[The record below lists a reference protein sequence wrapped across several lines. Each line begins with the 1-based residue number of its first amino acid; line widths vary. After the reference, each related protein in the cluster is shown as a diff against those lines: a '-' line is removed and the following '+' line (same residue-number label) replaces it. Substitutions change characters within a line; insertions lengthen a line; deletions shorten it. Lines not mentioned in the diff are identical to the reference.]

1 MIEYSYKTIH
11 SLRHAKYRKFYNKF
25 VIEGKRIVDSALVC
39 NANIGTIFCSDN
51 FLKENRP
58 WIQKHLNKD
67 NTIKTINKK
76 TLLKISNTKSPQG
89 ILAVCD
95 IPKQK
100 PIKLT
105 IDRWIYLDNISDP
118 GNMGT
123 LIRSCAWFGIKNIAL
138 SPKCADPYNPKSI
151 RAAMGAHFVVT
162 IYPNTDLGIFKKTH
176 KIIAADLRGEN
187 ASTYEFPNKCVLVL
201 GSEAHG
207 ISNQNLDCIEDFIFI
222 NKLGSG
228 NSLNVSTAGSILIYL
243 LMNKLK

>member
-1 MIEYSYKTIH
+1 MIEDSYKAIH
-11 SLRHAKYRKFYNKF
+11 SLRHAKHRKFYNKF
-25 VIEGKRIVDSALVC
+25 VIEGKRIVRSALVY
-39 NANIGTIFCSDN
+39 NANIGTIFCVDN
-51 FLKENRP
+51 FLKENKSWVQRYL
-58 WIQKHLNKD
+58 KKGT
-67 NTIKTINKK
+67 TIKKIDKK

-95 IPKQK
+95 IPKQNR
-100 PIKLT
+100 IRLNM
-105 IDRWIYLDNISDP
+105 DRWIYLDKISDP

-138 SPKCADPYNPKSI
+138 SPKCADPYNPKTI

-162 IYPNTDLGIFKKTH
+162 LYPNTDLSIFKNTH
-176 KIIAADLRGEN
+176 KIIAADLSGKN
-187 ASTYEFPNKCVLVL
+187 ANAYEFPNKCVLVL

-207 ISNQNLDCIEDFIFI
+207 ISDQNLGCIEDFIFI

>member
-11 SLRHAKYRKFYNKF
+11 SLRHAKHRKFYNKF
-25 VIEGKRIVDSALVC
+25 VIEGKRIVKSALVY
-39 NANIGTIFCSDN
+39 NANIGTIFCVDN
-51 FLKENRP
+51 FLKENKS
-58 WIQKHLNKD
+58 WVQKYLKKGTKIKKID
-67 NTIKTINKK
+67 NK

-89 ILAVCD
+89 ILAICD
-95 IPKQK
+95 IPKQNC
-100 PIKLT
+100 IKLT
-105 IDRWIYLDNISDP
+105 ADRWIYLDKISDP

-138 SPKCADPYNPKSI
+138 SNKCADPYNPKSV
-151 RAAMGAHFVVT
+151 RAAMGAHFIVAIHT
-162 IYPNTDLGIFKKTH
+162 STDLSVFKKTH

-207 ISNQNLDCIEDFIFI
+207 ISNQNLDYIKDFIFI
-222 NKLGSG
+222 NKLGYG
-228 NSLNVSTAGSILIYL
+228 DSLNVSTAGSILIYL

>member
-11 SLRHAKYRKFYNKF
+11 SLRHAKHRKFYNKF
-25 VIEGKRIVDSALVC
+25 MIEGKRIVKSALVY
-39 NANIGTIFCSDN
+39 NANIGTIFCVDN
-51 FLKENRP
+51 FLKENKS
-58 WIQKHLNKD
+58 WVQKYLKKGTKIKKID
-67 NTIKTINKK
+67 NK

-89 ILAVCD
+89 ILAICD
-95 IPKQK
+95 IPKQNC
-100 PIKLT
+100 IKLT
-105 IDRWIYLDNISDP
+105 ADRWIYLDKISDP

-138 SPKCADPYNPKSI
+138 SPKCADPYNPKTI

-162 IYPNTDLGIFKKTH
+162 IYPNTDLSIFKNTH
-176 KIIAADLRGEN
+176 KIIAADLRGKN
-187 ASTYEFPNKCVLVL
+187 ASTYQFPNKCVLVL
-201 GSEAHG
+201 GSESHG

-222 NKLGSG
+222 NRLGSG

>member
-25 VIEGKRIVDSALVC
+25 VIEGKRIVKSALAY
-39 NANIGTIFCSDN
+39 NANIGTIFCNDN
-51 FLKENRP
+51 FLEENKS
-58 WIQKHLNKD
+58 WVQKYLKMGAK
-67 NTIKTINKK
+67 IKTIDKK
-76 TLLKISNTKSPQG
+76 DLLKISNTKSPQG

-138 SPKCADPYNPKSI
+138 SPKCADPYSPKSI
-151 RAAMGAHFVVT
+151 RAAMGAHFVMT
-162 IYPNTDLGIFKKTH
+162 IHTNTDLSVFKKTH
-176 KIIAADLRGEN
+176 KIIAANLRGEN

-201 GSEAHG
+201 GNEAHG
-207 ISNQNLDCIEDFIFI
+207 ISNQNLDCIQDFIFI

-228 NSLNVSTAGSILIYL
+228 DSLNVSTAGSILIYL